1 MKTKIFLTVLTL
13 LCVSN
18 FIFAQNTDGYKKY
31 AQNRY
36 SVKLNGDA
44 LGGEKIVNYFN
55 PKDFNVVKPGA
66 LQEPADDSPPVVV
79 ITDVG
84 ARTIYDLVSN
94 GSAVIIW
101 QDPNTPDNIHA
112 VFTSSPLNDT
122 LFAIRMS
129 KYYFSS
135 DKGVTWCFTADV
147 PENKSGFPTITG
159 MSDGSVLI
167 ANHNQDGGGL
177 QRTQVY
183 KDAAAGLG
191 SFTRLNPPNGNGYLW
206 PRVITTTNLSFVNKF
221 LVIAS
226 ADTTKYNVCT
236 NLDATPGSWLGW
248 QSIPNAEQSEAY
260 ALARGTD
267 GRLGIAYLNDNNF
280 YPANYGDVYFIES
293 TNNGTSFS
301 SPLKIFDANF
311 STDSLAGFRG
321 ISMVYANNTPCV
333 AFETV
338 KQATDFTYFP
348 GAPSKIRY
356 WSSTLPGTDPNR
368 SVVAADS
375 NRVGF
380 HPYIGV
386 NDVMAP
392 ICRPVIGV
400 SSDGHTLFIVFM
412 VTTNFVGG
420 TSTPTSYK
428 DIFYSVSQTSGIS
441 WQCSRLNPTS
451 PRKDWS
457 YPSISPYN
465 DRNGIDYYANILA
478 LRDNVPGTYVNGH
491 ENGQSLAEW
500 FSLRVK
506 YTFYD
511 PPGVRQIS
519 TEVPLTTKLFDN
531 YPNPFNPTTRIK
543 FDLAKSSD
551 INLCVYDLTGRE
563 VNRIAS
569 GFTKAGTYT
578 TDFDGSNLPSG
589 IYFCKLTTQYSSQ
602 TIKLMLIK

>member
-1 MKTKIFLTVLTL
+1 MKTKIFLSVLTL

-31 AQNRY
+31 ARNRY
-36 SVKLNGDA
+36 SVKLKGDA

-55 PKDFNVVKPGA
+55 PKDFKVVKPSSF
-66 LQEPADDSPPVVV
+66 QQTFNDSPNETI
-79 ITDVG
+79 ITYLG
-84 ARTIYDLVSN
+84 ATTIYDLVSN
-94 GSAVIIW
+94 GSAVTIW
-101 QDPNTPDNIHA
+101 QDPALLDNIHA
-112 VFTSSPLNDT
+112 VCVSSPLNDT
-122 LFAIRMS
+122 LFANRKA
-129 KYYFSS
+129 KYYLST
-135 DKGVTWCFTADV
+135 DRGATWYFIADV
-147 PENKSGFPTITG
+147 PTVKSGFPTITG
-159 MSDGSVLI
+159 MSDGSALI

-206 PRVITTTNLSFVNKF
+206 PRVITTTNLSLANKF

-226 ADTTKYNVCT
+226 ADTTRYNVCT
-236 NLDATPGSWLGW
+236 NLNATPGSWLGW
-248 QSIPNAEQSEAY
+248 QSIPNAEQNESY

-321 ISMVYANNTPCV
+321 ISMVYATNTPCV

-348 GAPSKIRY
+348 GAPSKIRF
-356 WSSTLPGTDPNR
+356 WSTLLPGTDPNR
-368 SVVAADS
+368 SVVAVDA
-375 NRVGF
+375 NRVPF
-380 HPYIGV
+380 YPYVGV

-392 ICRPVIGV
+392 LCRPVIGHAY
-400 SSDGHTLFIVFM
+400 GEIMIVFM
-412 VTTNFVGG
+412 ATSNSVSSS
-420 TSTPTSYK
+420 STPTSYK
-428 DIFYSVSQTSGIS
+428 DIICAYGYSNGIYWS
-441 WQCSRLNPTS
+441 ISRINPLS
-451 PRKDWS
+451 PRMDWS
-457 YPSISPYN
+457 YPSISPNN
-465 DRNGIDYYANILA
+465 DYTHWRGYANVIA
-478 LRDNVPGTYVNGH
+478 LVDSIPGTYVNGR
-491 ENGQSLAEW
+491 ENGQSNANYV
-500 FSLRVK
+500 FMRSR
-506 YTFYD
+506 YGIIGIN
-511 PPGVRQIS
+511 PIS

-531 YPNPFNPTTRIK
+531 YPNPFNPTTKIK

-551 INLCVYDLTGRE
+551 IQLCVYDLTGRE
-563 VNRIAS
+563 VNSIAS

-578 TDFDGSNLPSG
+578 ADFDGSSLPSG